1 MPSVSC
7 SPSSSASRR
16 LAASRRRRSSSRR
29 RRPPSASAAL
39 PPTGARGAPIPTPR
53 ALAAPPPPHLP
64 QPVPLGPPP
73 AAVVAAAQHAAANAA
88 GTPIPAEGWPPGLGP
103 SPAAAAAGDALGM
116 ALGLGPGACSGGINA
131 AAPKGHREPPPS
143 EAPRLRVLVPHKAA
157 GGVIGR
163 GGHILQDV
171 RHRTGCH
178 VDMQPTAPDAPEG
191 GDRLALLSGSGRSQL
206 HALQEM
212 WRHVESTMRYLNAP
226 IPPVRFL
233 VPGEA
238 VDAIVGVAGR
248 GIQEINGASGA
259 SVSVSPQPLGG
270 PGASPYVMGTRIVTA
285 QGPLEAAV
293 AAARMVLERAYGH

>member
-1 MPSVSC
+1 M
-7 SPSSSASRR
+7 
-16 LAASRRRRSSSRR
+16 
-29 RRPPSASAAL
+29 
-39 PPTGARGAPIPTPR
+39 
-53 ALAAPPPPHLP
+53 
-64 QPVPLGPPP
+64 Q
-73 AAVVAAAQHAAANAA
+73 
-88 GTPIPAEGWPPGLGP
+88 
-103 SPAAAAAGDALGM
+103 
-116 ALGLGPGACSGGINA
+116 
-131 AAPKGHREPPPS
+131 
-143 EAPRLRVLVPHKAA
+143 APRLRVLVPHKAA

-285 QGPLEAAV
+285 QGTLESAV